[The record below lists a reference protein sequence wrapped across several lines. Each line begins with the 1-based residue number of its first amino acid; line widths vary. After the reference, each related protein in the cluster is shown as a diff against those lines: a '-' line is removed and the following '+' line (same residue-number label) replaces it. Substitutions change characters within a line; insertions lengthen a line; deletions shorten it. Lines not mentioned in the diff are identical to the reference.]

1 MKNIIP
7 LVVAVA
13 LGLAAVFAV
22 SRTLS
27 SRDDSREA
35 KVEVVAASRRLTEGE
50 VVDEG
55 FINPRLVAVSSL
67 PTQHVKWSNRS
78 MILGQKLVHTVVK
91 GDYILLSDVGG
102 VTLSKGNI
110 IGEGEWGVPVSFAD
124 NTLVKMLQPGDEI
137 AIVGT
142 YTIQEEVKKAKDVD
156 AAPEIVKRRVT
167 TVIFPRVRILEL
179 TTNGVLLSLPPQQ
192 ALALTAIQQQA
203 DLFPLLRKTNDT
215 KALNRKDGGIYEDE
229 TLSVLAD
236 GLNRIDIPAVPTEIK
251 E

>member
-1 MKNIIP
+1 MKNVIP
-7 LVVAVA
+7 LIVAVA
-13 LGLAAVFAV
+13 LGMAAVFAV

-27 SRDDSREA
+27 SKSDSREE
-35 KVEVVAASRRLTEGE
+35 KVQVVAASRTLAPGE
-50 VVDEG
+50 VLDEG

-67 PTQHVKWSNRS
+67 PKQHVKWNNRS
-78 MILGQKLVHTVVK
+78 MVLGQKLIQPVAS
-91 GDYILLSDVGG
+91 GDYVLLSDVGG

-124 NTLVKMLQPGDEI
+124 GTLVKMLQPGDEI

-142 YTIQEEVKKAKDVD
+142 YKVSKAVKKAKDVD
-156 AAPEIVKRRVT
+156 AASDIIERQVT

-179 TTNGVLLSLPPQQ
+179 TGSGVLLSLPPQQ

-215 KALNRKDGGIYEDE
+215 KALNRKDGGIYEDQ
-229 TLSVLAD
+229 TLTILAE
-236 GLNRIDIPAVPTEIK
+236 GLNRIDIPAIPTEIK